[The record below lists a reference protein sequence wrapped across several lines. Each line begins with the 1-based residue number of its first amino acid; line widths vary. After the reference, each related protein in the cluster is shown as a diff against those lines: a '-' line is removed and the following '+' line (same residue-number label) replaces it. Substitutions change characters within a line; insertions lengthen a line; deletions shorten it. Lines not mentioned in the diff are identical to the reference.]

1 MSEATEGTG
10 TAGSAEGAGAG
21 TEPTT
26 TETTATQQG
35 GGDNSQYERLSE
47 RMEQFTN
54 YTASQLEALQEAL
67 AAQQDTGDDEGDW
80 LEEGDPGYEEQQFEQ
95 YLDRLVADRV
105 EQGVREAVTPLQQAR
120 QAEVYDTR
128 ASDIESKFTDLMDDK
143 GKPTELAASVMQ
155 AAWESAERF
164 GINSDSDPRF
174 WDVFEMSYK
183 AHKADEIRGRETAAG
198 QTSAVLESGGA
209 SAGSQGAAEV
219 DELQGVRAILARSQS
234 DPFA

>member
-10 TAGSAEGAGAG
+10 TAGSAESAGAG

-26 TETTATQQG
+26 TETTATQS
-35 GGDNSQYERLSE
+35 GGDSGQYDRLME
-47 RMEQFTN
+47 RMEQLGGHTM
-54 YTASQLEALQEAL
+54 TVAEQLQAI
-67 AAQQDTGDDEGDW
+67 QQRLDQQPEEDEDY

>member
-1 MSEATEGTG
+1 MSEATEGTEVTG
-10 TAGSAEGAGAG
+10 GSAEGAEA
-21 TEPTT
+21 
-26 TETTATQQG
+26 TADTTQQATPQDTG
-35 GGDNSQYERLSE
+35 QYDRLME
-47 RMEQFTN
+47 RMEQLGGHTM
-54 YTASQLEALQEAL
+54 TVAEQLQAIQQQLNQEPEEVE
-67 AAQQDTGDDEGDW
+67 DY

-95 YLDRLVADRV
+95 YLDKLVADRV

-143 GKPTELAASVMQ
+143 GKPTELSASVMQ

-209 SAGSQGAAEV
+209 SAGAQVTPEDEQQRLMDRLVHSQ
-219 DELQGVRAILARSQS
+219 R

>member
-1 MSEATEGTG
+1 MSEATEGTEVTG
-10 TAGSAEGAGAG
+10 GSAEGAEA
-21 TEPTT
+21 T
-26 TETTATQQG
+26 TETTQQTAPQDTG
-35 GGDNSQYERLSE
+35 QYDRLAE
-47 RMEQFTN
+47 RMEQFTS

-67 AAQQDTGDDEGDW
+67 AAQQDTGDDGEEW

-209 SAGSQGAAEV
+209 SAGSQGAPEV

>member
-1 MSEATEGTG
+1 MSDTTDTEVTG
-10 TAGSAEGAGAG
+10 GSAEGADATG
-21 TEPTT
+21 T
-26 TETTATQQG
+26 TEATQTSTT
-35 GGDNSQYERLSE
+35 DNDRYDRLVERLDQLGS
-47 RMEQFTN
+47 FTAN
-54 YTASQLEALQEAL
+54 QLDALQQAL
-67 AAQQDTGDDEGDW
+67 SQQNTQVDDDEGDW
-80 LEEGDPGYEEQQFEQ
+80 LDEGDDGYEEQQFQ
-95 YLDRLVADRV
+95 RYLDQLVSERV
-105 EQGVREAVTPLQQAR
+105 EQGVQQAISPIQQAR

-128 ASDIESKFTDLMDDK
+128 ASEIEGRYRDLMDDK

-209 SAGSQGAAEV
+209 SAGQQQSAEDEQQRLMERLAQSQ
-219 DELQGVRAILARSQS
+219 R

>member
-1 MSEATEGTG
+1 MSDTTDTEVTG
-10 TAGSAEGAGAG
+10 GSAEGAEATGA
-21 TEPTT
+21 TEAVQASTT
-26 TETTATQQG
+26 
-35 GGDNSQYERLSE
+35 DNDRYDRLVERLDQLGS
-47 RMEQFTN
+47 
-54 YTASQLEALQEAL
+54 YTSSQLEALQQAL
-67 AAQQDTGDDEGDW
+67 SQQNAQVDDDEGDW
-80 LEEGDPGYEEQQFEQ
+80 LDEGDDGYEEQQFQ
-95 YLDRLVADRV
+95 RYLDQLVSERV
-105 EQGVREAVTPLQQAR
+105 EQGVQQAISPIQQAR

-128 ASDIESKFTDLMDDK
+128 ASEIEGRYRDLMDDK

-209 SAGSQGAAEV
+209 SAGQQQSAEDEQQRLMERLAQSQ
-219 DELQGVRAILARSQS
+219 R

>member
-10 TAGSAEGAGAG
+10 TAGSAESAGAG

-26 TETTATQQG
+26 TETTATQSG
-35 GGDNSQYERLSE
+35 GNSGQYDRLME
-47 RMEQFTN
+47 RMEQLGGHTM
-54 YTASQLEALQEAL
+54 TVAEQLQAIQQQLNQEPE
-67 AAQQDTGDDEGDW
+67 DVEDY

-95 YLDRLVADRV
+95 YLDKLVADRV

-143 GKPTELAASVMQ
+143 GKPTELAASVMR

-183 AHKADEIRGRETAAG
+183 AHKADQIRGRETAAG